1 MRVNE
6 ARFQMTTTIRRVGHQ
21 DRECLR
27 STVGD
32 HDCNQAASDEISVGA
47 RAQSICNDATR
58 PNLIRRRPRARPVCD
73 AGGGGRPRSL
83 YDQTLSP

>member
-1 MRVNE
+1 
-6 ARFQMTTTIRRVGHQ
+6 MTTTIRRVGHQ

-58 PNLIRRRPRARPVCD
+58 PNLIRRELVVSRVRDGRLTRVEMDRLRRALEAR
-73 AGGGGRPRSL
+73 A
-83 YDQTLSP
+83 